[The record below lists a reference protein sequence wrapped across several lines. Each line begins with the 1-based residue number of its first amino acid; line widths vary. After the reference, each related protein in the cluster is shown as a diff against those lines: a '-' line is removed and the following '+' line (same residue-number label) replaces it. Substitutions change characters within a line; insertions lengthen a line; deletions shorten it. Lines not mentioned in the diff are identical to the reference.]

1 MLFKGSDPL
10 LSQIAGKIKAQ
21 ISTSCYNESA
31 TKQCNNREIQAM
43 SHHNTVLS
51 QLLQM
56 IPRHEFEKLAN
67 EVDGKVRSTALSRW
81 SQFVALATG
90 QLNSRQ
96 SLRDIESCLC
106 AQSHLKYHLGIQSI
120 SKSALGRANADRDAT
135 FYARLFELLYQ
146 RCIRHAPGHGFRLK
160 RKLFSLDGTLL
171 DASMQLFPWADY
183 NRMKAAFKLHI
194 GLDHDGLIPCFARVT
209 EGRISENEQ
218 ARLFTAPKGSVLL
231 FDRGYN
237 NYRWHNALTDKGL
250 YWVTRIRGNA
260 KYSVLERRPV
270 ADDSPVTSDQVIKY
284 NLKQRDTDQLHPIR
298 RVGYRDPE
306 TGRHYVFIT
315 NHFDWSPQTI
325 ADLYKQRWQV
335 ELFFKWIKQNLKL
348 KSFLGNTKNAVLTQV
363 LAALCVYLLIAFMK
377 FQSKIRFSMQTIL
390 RLVHTNLFARRD
402 LLALFEKTKPDKNRS
417 PQLNLCLARR

>member
-1 MLFKGSDPL
+1 MPH
-10 LSQIAGKIKAQ
+10 
-21 ISTSCYNESA
+21 N
-31 TKQCNNREIQAM
+31 
-43 SHHNTVLS
+43 NTVLS

-67 EVDGKVRSTALSRW
+67 EVDGKVRSTALTRW

-96 SLRDIESCLC
+96 SLRDIESCLS
-106 AQSHLKYHLGIQSI
+106 AQSHLKYHLGIQSV
-120 SKSALGRANADRDAT
+120 SKSALGRANADRDAE
-135 FYARLFELLYQ
+135 FYLRLFEILYQ
-146 RCIRHAPGHGFRLK
+146 CCSQQAPGHGFRFK

-171 DASMQLFPWADY
+171 DVSMRLFPWADY

-194 GLDHDGLIPCFARVT
+194 GLDHDGLIPCFAQVT
-209 EGRISENEQ
+209 AGKISENEQ
-218 ARLFTAPKGSVLL
+218 ARLFIAPKGSIVV
-231 FDRGYN
+231 FDKGYS
-237 NYRWHNALTDKGL
+237 NYRWHNSLTDKGL

-260 KYSVLERRPV
+260 KFTVVERRKV
-270 ADDSPVTSDQVIKY
+270 SEKSPVTSDQVIKY
-284 NLKQRDTDQLHPIR
+284 SYKQRETDKLHPVR

-315 NHFDWSPQTI
+315 NHFDWSPQSI
-325 ADLYKQRWQV
+325 ADIYKQRWQV
-335 ELFFKWIKQNLKL
+335 ELFFKWIKQNLKI

-377 FQSKIRFSMQTIL
+377 FQSKIKFSMQSIL

-402 LLALFEKTKPDKNRS
+402 LLALFEKTKPDRNFR
-417 PQLNLCLARR
+417 PQLNLCLVRR